1 MAMRKLVV
9 TFAAAIAALAALT
22 ASASGAQ
29 SINPQVLDDSQL
41 KAMTTTIGGADVLP
55 STRTVPHCS
64 AKR

>member
-1 MAMRKLVV
+1 LPDSLRWSYLVDGP
-9 TFAAAIAALAALT
+9 FRRALT